1 MRTSGNATSSTRRS
15 VLGTLLLSALAG
27 RGHGQGQDAESKAV
41 WGIAELFEWVLQ
53 HRKTTGH
60 DTADCLQAHLDH
72 GIRRVIW
79 HLGRSTLDY
88 HSELPTATR
97 YAGDTRPET
106 QLIAES
112 FRKEC
117 SLRAALSFAAENDM
131 VIYGRLAMNRHY
143 GPGYGGGLRS
153 KFVADHPEWLERDRR
168 GNVDHTRV
176 CFAVPEYREER
187 ISILLEAAEIG
198 VHGLTLD
205 FARQPPQVRY
215 HPLVLDHWLKQGRE
229 DPRGMKVGSP
239 EFLQWAEHRCGFI
252 NGFLRELRGRLRQFE
267 RVKGR
272 KVPVMV
278 RITEGTL
285 ALNLMEGLDLR
296 TWVQEGLV
304 DEVALDP
311 FVLWDFD
318 YPHSSKAYVDL
329 CREHGVRLYSGVNCT
344 AARGTVPNGRG
355 FLERVA
361 RNYREGA
368 DGIALYQT
376 DTPLHNA
383 QLKPILTPLLP
394 RLGDP
399 AAVDEVLSA
408 ARRSQPEFT
417 DAARWFGVDNHSK
430 LRQFGQEPG
439 SLDSI

>member
-1 MRTSGNATSSTRRS
+1 MTTSGTSNPLTRRT
-15 VLGTLLLSALAG
+15 VLGTLLLSALGA
-27 RGHGQGQDAESKAV
+27 RGQGREADGKTV
-41 WGIAELFEWVLQ
+41 WGIAELYEWVLQ

-88 HSELPTATR
+88 HSGLPTATR
-97 YAGDTRPET
+97 YAGDTRPESAAV
-106 QLIAES
+106 AES

-117 SLRAALSFAAENDM
+117 SLRAALAFAAKNDM

-143 GPGYGGGLRS
+143 GPGFGGGLRS
-153 KFVADHPEWLERDRR
+153 KFVADHPEWMERDRR
-168 GNVDHTRV
+168 GNVDQTRV
-176 CFAVPEYREER
+176 SFAVPEYREER
-187 ISILLEAAEIG
+187 IGILLEAAEIG
-198 VHGLTLD
+198 AHGLALD
-205 FARQPPQVRY
+205 FCRQPPLVRY
-215 HPLVLDHWLKQGRE
+215 HPLVLDPWLKQGRE

-252 NGFLRELRGRLRQFE
+252 NAFLRELRGRLRQFE
-267 RVKGR
+267 QTKGR
-272 KVPVMV
+272 RVPLMV

-285 ALNLMEGLDLR
+285 ALNLMEGIDLL
-296 TWVQEGLV
+296 TWVKEGLV

-318 YPHSSKAYVDL
+318 YPHSAKAYADL
-329 CREHGVRLYSGVNCT
+329 CHSHGVKLYGGVNCT
-344 AARGTVPNGRG
+344 AAKGTVPNGRG

-361 RNYREGA
+361 RSYGEGTA
-368 DGIALYQT
+368 GIALYQT
-376 DTPLHNA
+376 DTPLHDA
-383 QLKPILTPLLP
+383 RLKPILGPLLP

-399 AAVDEVLSA
+399 AALEALLRA
-408 ARRSQPEFT
+408 ARLSQPELT
-417 DAARWFGVDNHSK
+417 EKDRWFGVDNHSK

-439 SLDSI
+439 TLDSI